1 MDIRSHT
8 NLNHREMEQ
17 TRPQPPAKAGLW
29 KLLVAAV
36 LILLGL
42 IAAIEIFGDAGTE
55 LVAPHPPAAVTAE

>member
-1 MDIRSHT
+1 MDIRSRTH
-8 NLNHREMEQ
+8 LNHREMEQ
-17 TRPQPPAKAGLW
+17 PRHQTPVKAGLW

-55 LVAPHPPAAVTAE
+55 LVAPNPPVVTTE

>member
-17 TRPQPPAKAGLW
+17 TRHQAPVKAGLW

-55 LVAPHPPAAVTAE
+55 LVAPNPPGTVTAE